1 MKKIALYAE
10 RTLINAKVNAPDT
23 EAKDN
28 NRVARDLSG
37 FFAKYGVSFPNDNG
51 IAVVS
56 VNDGVTA
63 EFEWYGIDYKT
74 LADTIE
80 GLNEDESVKA
90 IVLDINSGGGDVNGL
105 FDFTEFIQSIE
116 KPIYA
121 FTSGHMA
128 SASYAIAS
136 ATDRIYAIPS
146 ASIGSVGVF
155 MSFIDDSGYLAK
167 NGIKE
172 ITFYGKNSDK
182 KNLDPES
189 KEGQSVYQAEVDQL
203 EQMLIDNIARY
214 RGVTSE
220 YVLGNFGHG
229 LMFFAD
235 DALKRGMIDGVVS
248 TFDEFMDR
256 INNADIS
263 AEGEGVMAEETKKT
277 LANSVEE
284 ISAELLEQ
292 IKAEAKAE
300 AVAEQDAKQTEAVNE
315 AVNAER
321 ARVAELNK
329 YASLP
334 NAEISAM
341 AEKAKAEGTTVED
354 FMKDFNA
361 KAFEILSKV
370 EAQNDGQKALAQ
382 EAKEGAEIDTGSVE
396 KTEQMVEKSAIDKAH
411 ELAERT
417 NARIKR
423 EEK

>member
-1 MKKIALYAE
+1 
-10 RTLINAKVNAPDT
+10 
-23 EAKDN
+23 
-28 NRVARDLSG
+28 
-37 FFAKYGVSFPNDNG
+37 
-51 IAVVS
+51 
-56 VNDGVTA
+56 
-63 EFEWYGIDYKT
+63 
-74 LADTIE
+74 
-80 GLNEDESVKA
+80 
-90 IVLDINSGGGDVNGL
+90 VNGL

-121 FTSGHMA
+121 FTSGNMA

-136 ATDRIYAIPS
+136 ATDGIYATPS

-189 KEGQSVYQAEVDQL
+189 KEGKEVYQAEIDEL
-203 EQMLIDNIARY
+203 ERMLIDNVAKY

-220 YVLGNFGHG
+220 KVLEDFGHG

-235 DALKRGMIDGVVS
+235 DALKRGMIDGVVN
-248 TFDEFMDR
+248 TFDEFMDV
-256 INNADIS
+256 INADS
-263 AEGEGVMAEETKKT
+263 TADFGGNGMAKETEKV

-284 ISAELLEQ
+284 VSAELLEQ
-292 IKAEAKAE
+292 IRAEARAE
-300 AVAEQDAKQTEAVNE
+300 AVAEQDAKRTEAVNN

-321 ARVAELNK
+321 ERVAELNK

-341 AEKAKAEGTTVED
+341 AEKAKAEGTAVED
-354 FMKDFNA
+354 FMRDFNA

-370 EAQNDGQKALAQ
+370 EAQNDGQRSLAL
-382 EAKEGAEIDTGSVE
+382 EAKESAEIDTGSVE
-396 KTEQMVEKSAIDKAH
+396 RTEQKVEKSAMDKAH